1 MKRLVVL
8 LSVIIVIV
16 AGWIAA
22 WFTAAAVI
30 KSKAGQFMQAS
41 LNTPRQIQCEKFAVF
56 GFPFSFEATCA
67 NLVISANDISLFLP
81 QITAAIAISRPTSL
95 LISAVGPAVINDAF
109 SGSRR
114 QISWDDLSV
123 FVSTNGWALE
133 RLFIKAN
140 NLELMDNIAGE
151 KLLARADSFKATL
164 VDKPDQY
171 NKAASLAQLAARVSV
186 DKVSLPEFDLIDAN
200 LRLAATIDAI
210 PDDIRQWSL
219 ATLASNWFTE
229 KTGIDLMA
237 FTGADARSEFKLSGS
252 LSATGQA
259 RLSGDF
265 SLYTQNITERLVRF
279 IDLTTLQILFGF
291 PNKDNSRDQSYS
303 LRHGVLLAG
312 NLPILTFNSL
322 N

>member
-1 MKRLVVL
+1 MKRLVIL
-8 LSVIIVIV
+8 PSVIIVVV
-16 AGWIAA
+16 AGWIVA
-22 WFTAAAVI
+22 WFVVAAVI
-30 KSKAGQFMQAS
+30 KSQAGLFMQAS
-41 LNTPRQIQCEKFAVF
+41 LNTPRQIQCGKFDVS

-67 NLVISANDISLFLP
+67 NLVISANDISLSLP
-81 QITAAIAISRPTSL
+81 QITAAIAIYRPTSL
-95 LISAVGPAVINDAF
+95 LISAFGPARINDAF

-114 QISWDDLSV
+114 KVSWDNLSA

-133 RLFIKAN
+133 CFFIKAS
-140 NLELMDNIAGE
+140 NLDLMDNIAGE
-151 KLLARADSFKATL
+151 KLLARVGRFKATL

-171 NKAASLAQLAARVSV
+171 NKAASLAQLSARLSA

-200 LRLAATIDAI
+200 LRLAATISAI

-219 ATLASNWFTE
+219 STLAKNWFTE

-237 FTGADARSEFKLSGS
+237 FTGADARSEFKLSGG

-265 SLYTQNITERLVRF
+265 SLYTQNTERLARF
-279 IDLTTLQILFGF
+279 IDMTTLQILFGF

-312 NLPILTFNSL
+312 NLPVLTFDSL